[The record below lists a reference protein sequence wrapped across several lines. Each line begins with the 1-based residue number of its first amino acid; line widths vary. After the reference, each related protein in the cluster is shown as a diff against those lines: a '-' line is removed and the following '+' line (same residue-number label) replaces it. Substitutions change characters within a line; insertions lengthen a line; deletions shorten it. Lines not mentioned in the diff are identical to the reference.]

1 MIEQTK
7 HAVWAGTHFSQ
18 LVASSGF
25 HGAAGLYAFSGDALE
40 QMQAAKAQG
49 MWTAVE
55 QMIAPRQVVEELVQ
69 QEQRSFPDWAGKYE
83 VNRYA

>member
-1 MIEQTK
+1 MAPDLTSTFPAFGVISAIRRLRVKNVIEQTK

-49 MWTAVE
+49 MWTA
-55 QMIAPRQVVEELVQ
+55 
-69 QEQRSFPDWAGKYE
+69 
-83 VNRYA
+83 